1 MTEHEAEVAPNQP
14 WPEDGTANVTPQP
27 PYLATLPVGL
37 PLEHR
42 DEGPITI
49 LKSEYPS
56 GLVVIPNVTPPD
68 QNPAILPMEVSS
80 GDSIEITNSRHIHWP
95 TGIVA
100 LFTD

>member
-14 WPEDGTANVTPQP
+14 WPEDGTANVTPQQ
-27 PYLATLPVGL
+27 PYPTTMPVSL

-42 DEGPITI
+42 DEGPMTI

-56 GLVVIPNVTPPD
+56 GLVIIPNDTHPVQD
-68 QNPAILPMEVSS
+68 PAILPMEVSS
-80 GDSIEITNSRHIHWP
+80 EDRIEIENSRHIHWP

-100 LFTD
+100 LFTE

>member
-1 MTEHEAEVAPNQP
+1 MTEYEAEVAPDQP
-14 WPEDGTANVTPQP
+14 WPEDGTANVTPQQ
-27 PYLATLPVGL
+27 PYPSTSTVGL

-56 GLVVIPNVTPPD
+56 GLVIIPNDTPPD
-68 QNPAILPMEVSS
+68 QDPAILPREVSS
-80 GDSIEITNSRHIHWP
+80 EDSIEITNSRHIHWP

-100 LFTD
+100 LVTD